1 MATISENIKYY
12 EQYDWARAG
21 EEWSIPWGGS
31 WPMWITSLHP
41 RIRHYLPAEQVVEIG
56 SGYGRIAKFL
66 LPYAERMY
74 LYDII
79 PKCVEA
85 CSKSFENES
94 NVLPLLTQGASLPD
108 IDDNSTD
115 LVLSFYSLVG
125 SDVGTIE
132 SYIREISRILKPDGV
147 AFLHHS
153 NVKECVNNSDD
164 QRLRTLL
171 AMYRDD
177 SVSAKTVS
185 DLCGKYSLVCIEQ
198 ETINWDIKEELT
210 DCFSTIVPLDSRW
223 VTKDHDP
230 LFVRSK
236 NYNFVKE
243 RSKAKLRYSKKPG
256 KSHFHRGTM

>member
-12 EQYDWARAG
+12 EQYDWTRSG

-41 RIRHYLPAEQVVEIG
+41 RIRHYLPANQIVEIG

-66 LPYAERMY
+66 MPYAEKMY

-85 CSKSFENES
+85 CSSAFEKDPNIIPLMTKGDA
-94 NVLPLLTQGASLPD
+94 LPEVA
-108 IDDNSTD
+108 DNTTD
-115 LVLSFYSLVG
+115 LVISFYSLVS
-125 SDVGTIE
+125 SDVVTIE
-132 SYIREISRILKPDGV
+132 NYIKEISRILKPDGV

-153 NVKECVNNSDD
+153 NVKECVADCED
-164 QRLRTLL
+164 IRLRTLL

-177 SVSAKTVS
+177 SVCAKTVS
-185 DLCGKYSLVCIEQ
+185 DLCGKHGLVCIEQ
-198 ETINWDIKEELT
+198 EAVNWDIKEELT

-230 LFVRSK
+230 LFVKSK

-243 RSKAKLRYSKKPG
+243 RSKAKIRYSKKPRN
-256 KSHFHRGTM
+256 SQFHRGTM